1 MAEIKETELPLEG
14 PELKPG
20 LQETFE
26 SDSDSGQGSCE
37 MDSPALLIEK
47 MEAVSDGDSEDEIIV
62 NKKSRSKH
70 FLPGSDSEEEHVS
83 LTKRGEPVDVD
94 SDDENKENI
103 FTPKNKKCSRIR
115 RALLDSDGSDQE
127 TDCTTQSQDN
137 IEGSMPIPSSLGG
150 LHTLKEKLHSPKER
164 EQSEKK
170 SKKQVNQQKEEV
182 ISMASSKHEVQLKS
196 PKKNAKS
203 KTNSKQQ
210 SRKGDF
216 HMENK
221 NAQLSNALFEDD
233 SHLGL
238 VKEKSKKSKK
248 LPRIDD
254 QESENKYKRDSKERM
269 EKESKKAARSRK
281 KDKPKPEE
289 IEEVPSM
296 EDSGCLLADSD
307 LFDQD
312 FGEDSDQH
320 SDENEEESLEAIRT
334 AVKNKMKTHKVGDFD
349 SEHGDHRRDYDK
361 DEDSVGK
368 KNKRKERKAARL
380 SKEAIKRM
388 HSETQRMIR
397 ESSVAL
403 PYHLPEPKT
412 IHDYFKR
419 RARPVCQ
426 GSAMQLLKSSK
437 YQAIVWDE
445 RRDCPNT
452 SGSGNPTEVTALQ
465 GLKEPEMEVNCS
477 PLVAASIEAPRQG
490 GSLAHNALE
499 TSAENN
505 GNESKYAI
513 AEETVSAGSQNI
525 LPAEVVKINQSCDA
539 ESMELREKLV
549 LELPL
554 EPVLPESVA
563 IVPAQ
568 EKEEVSNLETKA
580 YPEKPMHKTAL
591 ITSDQCE
598 KVRRSR
604 LDRLRELGVDLS
616 IKPRLC
622 QDDCAFIDLEE
633 PQPNTELEALKQRFM
648 KHSLTKVK
656 PKTERKMNL
665 NIVRKERTAE
675 GNEELKMDLMPV
687 TIVAE
692 TLEEST
698 HGKPG
703 EKLQVLKAKLQE
715 VMKLRRN
722 EERQKREALFKL
734 DNEDGFEEE
743 EEEEEE
749 DLTDESEEEDDGSKE
764 NVEFL
769 LGEEE
774 ADSCNGE
781 VIEEGDKETDRDS
794 VDGETV
800 VRYADCG
807 SAPRPIDSE
816 GTLMLFKD
824 NSSKLGDSTA
834 EDIQVG
840 QEGKLDDDDSFLLPP
855 LNKDSHN
862 GSFELISSMIPSYQ
876 PCNRS
881 AARGGS
887 VSSVT
892 GGFRSPSPGL
902 FRASFISSASK
913 SSGKTSE
920 PSLPV
925 EDSMDLYNASPEP
938 KQSYLGAEGSQF
950 QFSLEDD
957 TQSQLLDADGFLNV
971 GHNRNKFNSS
981 KQRLIVDSMDENA
994 MDANMGE
1001 LLDLCSGQFKS
1012 SQVAN
1017 TQNSCKKD
1025 MDELL
1030 NLCSG
1035 KFVTQDSSTQGS
1047 AVSSKELKE
1056 TDDPM
1061 AEAIAL
1067 CSGSFPIEREEA
1079 EEGEE
1084 EEDEFDDFK
1093 LLPDDKG
1100 LDSEE
1105 EEENGSEDDGD
1116 SGDDEQ
1122 APQSEDEE
1130 ELLLKRQG
1138 KKRKLKMQDFLE
1150 DEAELSGSD
1159 AGSGDEF
1166 EDEDDEYEEDA
1177 VDEDLPSDEELQDQV
1192 NKIHRKVLMDDDKR
1206 QLRFYQE
1213 RYLADGDLHSDGPGR
1228 LRKFRWKNLDDASQ
1242 MDMFRGDSENE
1253 DNEGH
1258 HEELD
1263 ETEAKYRK
1271 ERFERQQWLRQQEA
1285 SGKVNEEAEEEIGE
1299 DSQFMKLAKKVTAKS
1314 LQRKATTTVQESEK
1328 AQSSN
1333 LIEAFKCN
1341 AVPRVMKTGSLLNK
1355 PKEVLQK
1362 LTAMSDLNLGAP
1374 RNTRN
1379 FVFQSLSPD
1388 KKDNTKTKARPGVS
1402 KKISAIAT
1410 PSPKRAKLEK
1420 LSAAKNI
1427 RSIFPFL
1434 ES

>member
-1 MAEIKETELPLEG
+1 MAGIKETELPLESQ
-14 PELKPG
+14 ELKPG
-20 LQETFE
+20 LDETID

-37 MDSPALLIEK
+37 MDSPVLL
-47 MEAVSDGDSEDEIIV
+47 METREAINDGDSEDEIIV
-62 NKKSRSKH
+62 NKKSKSKH
-70 FLPGSDSEEEHVS
+70 FLQGSDSEEEYAS
-83 LTKRGEPVDVD
+83 LTKRGETGDVD

-115 RALLDSDGSDQE
+115 RALMDSDGSDQE
-127 TDCTTQSQDN
+127 SSPETEQHN
-137 IEGSMPIPSSLGG
+137 IESTMPLPSSLDE
-150 LHTLKEKLHSPKER
+150 LHSLSPKER
-164 EQSEKK
+164 KHSKKK
-170 SKKQVNQQKEEV
+170 SKKLVNEQKEDV
-182 ISMASSKHEVQLKS
+182 IHIVSSKEEVQLKS
-196 PKKNAKS
+196 SKKNSKS
-203 KTNSKQQ
+203 KTNLKEQI
-210 SRKGDF
+210 RKGDF
-216 HMENK
+216 HVENK
-221 NAQLSNALFEDD
+221 NPQICDAVFEDD
-233 SHLGL
+233 SHIGL
-238 VKEKSKKSKK
+238 LKEKSKKSKK
-248 LPRIDD
+248 LKTIDD
-254 QESENKYKRDSKERM
+254 PESGDKNKRDSKTKM
-269 EKESKKAARSRK
+269 EKESKKTVRSLR

-289 IEEVPSM
+289 SEEGPSM

-307 LFDQD
+307 LYDQD
-312 FGEDSDQH
+312 FGEDSDRH
-320 SDENEEESLEAIRT
+320 SDENEEESLEAIRA
-334 AVKNKMKTHKVGDFD
+334 AVKNKMKTHKVGNLE
-349 SEHGDHRRDYDK
+349 SEHGDYRRDYDE
-361 DEDSVGK
+361 DEEAAGK
-368 KNKRKERKAARL
+368 NNKRKERKAARL
-380 SKEAIKRM
+380 SKEAIKQM

-412 IHDYFKR
+412 IHDFFKR

-437 YQAIVWDE
+437 YQAIVGDE
-445 RRDCPNT
+445 RTDCPNT
-452 SGSGNPTEVTALQ
+452 SGSGHPTEVTAVEA
-465 GLKEPEMEVNCS
+465 LKEPEMEVCS
-477 PLVAASIEAPRQG
+477 LLVPASIEDPRPG
-490 GSLAHNALE
+490 DCLAQNALE
-499 TSAENN
+499 KSAENN
-505 GNESKYAI
+505 NKDGKCTIVEEAI
-513 AEETVSAGSQNI
+513 SAGTQDT
-525 LPAEVVKINQSCDA
+525 LPAEVAKENQSEDVG
-539 ESMELREKLV
+539 SMEWGEKLE
-549 LELPL
+549 LESTL
-554 EPVLPESVA
+554 EPVLPESVT
-563 IVPAQ
+563 IVPA
-568 EKEEVSNLETKA
+568 EKMEETVNLESKA
-580 YPEKPMHKTAL
+580 CIEGFMQKTAL
-591 ITSDQCE
+591 VTADQCE
-598 KVRRSR
+598 KARKSK

-622 QDDCAFIDLEE
+622 HDNCGFIDLDE

-665 NIVRKERTAE
+665 NVVRKEITAE
-675 GNEELKMDLMPV
+675 GNEQLKMDLMPV
-687 TIVAE
+687 TIAAE

-722 EERQKREALFKL
+722 EERKKRQALFKL

-749 DLTDESEEEDDGSKE
+749 LTDESEEEDDGSKE
-764 NVEFL
+764 NVDYL
-769 LGEEE
+769 LGETE

-781 VIEEGDKETDRDS
+781 VVEDGDKTDQYS
-794 VDGETV
+794 VDGETA

-807 SAPRPIDSE
+807 SAPRPNDSD

-824 NSSKLGDSTA
+824 NSSKLGDCTT

-887 VSSVT
+887 VSSAT

-971 GHNRNKFNSS
+971 GHNRNKFHSS
-981 KQRLIVDSMDENA
+981 QQRLIVDSMDENA

-1001 LLDLCSGQFKS
+1001 LLDLCSGQFKG
-1012 SQVAN
+1012 SQVDN

-1025 MDELL
+1025 MDDLL

-1047 AVSSKELKE
+1047 AVSSKEPKE

-1061 AEAIAL
+1061 AEAVAL
-1067 CSGSFPIEREEA
+1067 CSGSFPTEREEV
-1079 EEGEE
+1079 EE

-1105 EEENGSEDDGD
+1105 EEESELEDDGEA
-1116 SGDDEQ
+1116 GEDEQ
-1122 APQSEDEE
+1122 VPHSEDEE

-1159 AGSGDEF
+1159 GGSGDEF
-1166 EDEDDEYEEDA
+1166 EDEDDEYEEDIL
-1177 VDEDLPSDEELQDQV
+1177 DEDLPSDEELQDQV

-1253 DNEGH
+1253 DHEGH

-1285 SGKVNEEAEEEIGE
+1285 SGKVNEEVEEDIGE

-1333 LIEAFKCN
+1333 LFEAFKCN
-1341 AVPRVMKTGSLLNK
+1341 VVPRVMKTGSLLNK

-1379 FVFQSLSPD
+1379 FVFQALSPG
-1388 KKDNTKTKARPGVS
+1388 KKEDTTKTKAKPTVS
-1402 KKISAIAT
+1402 KKISAIAA
-1410 PSPKRAKLEK
+1410 PSPKRARLEK
-1420 LSAAKNI
+1420 PSAAKST

>member
-1 MAEIKETELPLEG
+1 MGPANRRVNFSSVDQKLPLESQ
-14 PELKPG
+14 ELKPG
-20 LQETFE
+20 LDETID

-37 MDSPALLIEK
+37 MDSPVLL
-47 MEAVSDGDSEDEIIV
+47 METREAINDGDSEDEIIV
-62 NKKSRSKH
+62 NKKSKSKH
-70 FLPGSDSEEEHVS
+70 FLQGSDSEEEYAS
-83 LTKRGEPVDVD
+83 LTKRGETGDVD

-115 RALLDSDGSDQE
+115 RALMDSDGSDQE
-127 TDCTTQSQDN
+127 SSPETEQHN
-137 IEGSMPIPSSLGG
+137 IESTMPLPSSLDE
-150 LHTLKEKLHSPKER
+150 LHSLSPKER
-164 EQSEKK
+164 KHSKKK
-170 SKKQVNQQKEEV
+170 SKKLVNEQKEDV
-182 ISMASSKHEVQLKS
+182 IHIVSSKEEVQLKS
-196 PKKNAKS
+196 SKKNSKS
-203 KTNSKQQ
+203 KTNLKEQI
-210 SRKGDF
+210 RKGDF
-216 HMENK
+216 HVENK
-221 NAQLSNALFEDD
+221 NPQICDAVFEDD
-233 SHLGL
+233 SHIGL
-238 VKEKSKKSKK
+238 LKEKSKKSKK
-248 LPRIDD
+248 LKTIDD
-254 QESENKYKRDSKERM
+254 PESGDKNKRDSKTKM
-269 EKESKKAARSRK
+269 EKESKKTVRSLR

-289 IEEVPSM
+289 SEEGPSM

-307 LFDQD
+307 LYDQD
-312 FGEDSDQH
+312 FGEDSDRH
-320 SDENEEESLEAIRT
+320 SDENEEESLEAIRA
-334 AVKNKMKTHKVGDFD
+334 AVKNKMKTHKVGNLE
-349 SEHGDHRRDYDK
+349 SEHGDYRRDYDE
-361 DEDSVGK
+361 DEEAAGK
-368 KNKRKERKAARL
+368 NNKRKERKAARL
-380 SKEAIKRM
+380 SKEAIKQM

-412 IHDYFKR
+412 IHDFFKR

-437 YQAIVWDE
+437 YQAIVGDE
-445 RRDCPNT
+445 RTDCPNT
-452 SGSGNPTEVTALQ
+452 SGSGHPTEVTAVEA
-465 GLKEPEMEVNCS
+465 LKEPEMEVCS
-477 PLVAASIEAPRQG
+477 LLVPASIEDPRPG
-490 GSLAHNALE
+490 DCLAQNALE
-499 TSAENN
+499 KSAENN
-505 GNESKYAI
+505 NKDGKCTIVEEAI
-513 AEETVSAGSQNI
+513 SAGTQDT
-525 LPAEVVKINQSCDA
+525 LPAEVAKENQSEDVG
-539 ESMELREKLV
+539 SMEWGEKLE
-549 LELPL
+549 LESTL
-554 EPVLPESVA
+554 EPVLPESVT
-563 IVPAQ
+563 IVPA
-568 EKEEVSNLETKA
+568 EKMEETVNLESKA
-580 YPEKPMHKTAL
+580 CIEGFMQKTAL
-591 ITSDQCE
+591 VTADQCE
-598 KVRRSR
+598 KARKSK

-622 QDDCAFIDLEE
+622 HDNCGFIDLDE

-665 NIVRKERTAE
+665 NVVRKEITAE
-675 GNEELKMDLMPV
+675 GNEQLKMDLMPV
-687 TIVAE
+687 TIAAE

-722 EERQKREALFKL
+722 EERKKRQALFKL

-749 DLTDESEEEDDGSKE
+749 LTDESEEEDDGSKE
-764 NVEFL
+764 NVDYL
-769 LGEEE
+769 LGETE

-781 VIEEGDKETDRDS
+781 VVEDGDKTDQYS
-794 VDGETV
+794 VDGETA

-807 SAPRPIDSE
+807 SAPRPNDSD

-824 NSSKLGDSTA
+824 NSSKLGDCTT

-887 VSSVT
+887 VSSAT

-971 GHNRNKFNSS
+971 GHNRNKFHSS
-981 KQRLIVDSMDENA
+981 QQRLIVDSMDENA

-1001 LLDLCSGQFKS
+1001 LLDLCSGQFKG
-1012 SQVAN
+1012 SQVDN

-1025 MDELL
+1025 MDDLL

-1035 KFVTQDSSTQGS
+1035 KFVTQADSSTQGS
-1047 AVSSKELKE
+1047 AVSSKEPKE

-1061 AEAIAL
+1061 AEAVAL
-1067 CSGSFPIEREEA
+1067 CSGSFPTEREEV
-1079 EEGEE
+1079 EE

-1105 EEENGSEDDGD
+1105 EEESELEDDGEA
-1116 SGDDEQ
+1116 GEDEQ
-1122 APQSEDEE
+1122 VPHSEDEE

-1159 AGSGDEF
+1159 GGSGDEF
-1166 EDEDDEYEEDA
+1166 EDEDDEYEEDIL
-1177 VDEDLPSDEELQDQV
+1177 DEDLPSDEELQDQV

-1253 DNEGH
+1253 DHEGH

-1285 SGKVNEEAEEEIGE
+1285 SGKVNEEVEEDIGE

-1333 LIEAFKCN
+1333 LFEAFKCN
-1341 AVPRVMKTGSLLNK
+1341 VVPRVMKTGSLLNK

-1379 FVFQSLSPD
+1379 FVFQALSPG
-1388 KKDNTKTKARPGVS
+1388 KKEDTTKTKAKPTVS
-1402 KKISAIAT
+1402 KKISAIAA
-1410 PSPKRAKLEK
+1410 PSPKRARLEK
-1420 LSAAKNI
+1420 PSAAKST